1 MASASRDEAMTDSTN
16 IKYEILKVADVIAHA
31 EGDIGVII
39 LDTDQGRIGLHLRRN
54 ILVLLGDEIAQALS
68 REA

>member
-1 MASASRDEAMTDSTN
+1 MTDSTN